1 MRIRL
6 LCSLFLLT
14 GVHTGHAIS
23 NTVIS
28 LAQNTI
34 HWPTET
40 GVYYSVEW
48 TSSLADTSSW
58 KASWY
63 DQTAVFATSE
73 VLSVDLPLFYRINAS
88 TQPYIDSPVVQDTFF
103 RQMDVELRSET
114 NWWNAVATLS
124 DYQTWHTQA
133 IEQLQ
138 TGGTETNLPGFGTV
152 RYLYLGTGSVILISH
167 GGLMGYDNAWMLTNL
182 MAGGHALLCPSRP
195 GYPGTPLLPAT
206 NDTFEL
212 AADMMAALLDALHI
226 TNQVFVFGT
235 SAGGP
240 TALQFALR
248 HPEKS
253 RGLLLFDAVSM
264 PYEPNLADDNNFIVP
279 LIVPESFQDQKS
291 WKLLQGTARYPEELC
306 YQWLQLVTL
315 TNAATQRELAA
326 QLMAVPEY
334 RDQLMTFTRTITP
347 ISQRYD
353 GTINDD
359 TILFTLPTYPLGD
372 ITIPVFVS
380 HSLYDGDVPVANAYN
395 VLDHVSGP
403 TSNCFFYGAGHLF
416 FLGGDWTNITHQA
429 IEFMNDCP

>member
-1 MRIRL
+1 MRVRFL
-6 LCSLFLLT
+6 GFLFLLACAHN
-14 GVHTGHAIS
+14 GLCIS

-28 LAQNTI
+28 LTQSSI

-48 TSSLADTSSW
+48 TSSLVDTSSW

-73 VLSVDLPLFYRINAS
+73 VISVDLPLFYRINA
-88 TQPYIDSPVVQDTFF
+88 TTEPYIDSPVVQETFF
-103 RQMDVELRSET
+103 RQMDVELRGET

-133 IEQLQ
+133 LEQLQ
-138 TGGTETNLPGFGTV
+138 IGGVETSLPGFGTV
-152 RYLYLGTGSVILISH
+152 RYLYLGTGPVILISH

-182 MAGGHALLCPSRP
+182 MAGGRSLLCPSRP

-253 RGLLLFDAVSM
+253 RGLLLFDAVSL
-264 PYEPNLADDNNFIVP
+264 PYAPDLADENNFIVP
-279 LIVPESFQDQKS
+279 LLVPDTFQDQKS
-291 WKLLQGTARYPEELC
+291 WKLLQGTARYPEEIC

-315 TNAATQRELAA
+315 TNETTQRELAA
-326 QLMAVPEY
+326 QLMAVPQY
-334 RDQLMTFTRTITP
+334 REQLMTFTRTITP
-347 ISQRYD
+347 ISPRYE
-353 GTINDD
+353 GTVNDD
-359 TILFTLPTYPLGD
+359 TILYTLPEYPLEE
-372 ITIPVFVS
+372 ITMPVFVS
-380 HSLYDGDVPVANAYN
+380 HSLYDGDVPVTNAYN
-395 VLDHVSGP
+395 VL
-403 TSNCFFYGAGHLF
+403 N
-416 FLGGDWTNITHQA
+416 
-429 IEFMNDCP
+429 